1 MIPTLI
7 LVLIAGIALTFFLF
21 RLRGFGVAPIES
33 SSLADQL
40 LAVDLDAF
48 RNLVDPDEEQYLREH
63 LPPAEFRP
71 IQRERLR
78 AALDYIGGVSH
89 NAAVLLHF
97 GQAAR
102 LSLDPL
108 VAEAAHQ
115 LVDEAVRLRLYA
127 LVATGKLY
135 ARMVFP
141 ETILEPIGIVD
152 SYQSLSHRATLL
164 GRLQNPATAALL
176 ARAL

>member
-21 RLRGFGVAPIES
+21 RIRGLGVAQIEGS
-33 SSLADQL
+33 RLADQL

-48 RNLVDPDEEQYLREH
+48 RNLVDPDEEQYLRDH
-63 LPPAEFRP
+63 LPAAEFRS

-78 AALDYIGGVSH
+78 AALDYISGVSH

-102 LSLDPL
+102 LSPDPP

-115 LVDEAVRLRLYA
+115 LVDEAARLRLYA
-127 LVATGKLY
+127 VVATAKLY

-141 ETILEPIGIVD
+141 ETILGPVGIVD
-152 SYQSLSHRATLL
+152 SYRSVSHRAALL
-164 GRLQNPATAALL
+164 GRLQNPAMAAMLS
-176 ARAL
+176 RAL